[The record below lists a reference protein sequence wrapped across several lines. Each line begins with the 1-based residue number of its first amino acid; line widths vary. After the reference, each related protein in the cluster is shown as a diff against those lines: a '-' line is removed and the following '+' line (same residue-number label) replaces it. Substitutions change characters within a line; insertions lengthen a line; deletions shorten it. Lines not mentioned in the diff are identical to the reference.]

1 MSRFVV
7 YHLYQRQRCYVFR
20 RASPLYIICSHLY
33 TYTSQGYLELSQ
45 DLMHSHRRRE
55 TFIICI
61 LLYMGSTEG
70 ALYNPGIL
78 LLEAA
83 CNVEVEFEL
92 EHAFEILD
100 AAIDSD

>member
-1 MSRFVV
+1 MSQFVV
-7 YHLYQRQRCYVFR
+7 YHLHQRQRCYVFR

-33 TYTSQGYLELSQ
+33 TYTPQGCLELSQ

-55 TFIICI
+55 TFIIYIYI
-61 LLYMGSTEG
+61 LLCMGSTEG

-92 EHAFEILD
+92 EIQD
-100 AAIDSD
+100 AAIDPD